1 MSTIYIVSD
10 YGRLVKK
17 GEVLELRK
25 GEDLLKTVFPF
36 KTEQLI
42 IMGRIEVTSQALN
55 FLMRHNIDTVFLSNN
70 GRFNGKITFQ
80 TSKNVFLR
88 KRQFEL
94 LSDDRFRLRIS
105 KAIVRGKLKNQLT
118 FMQRINRK
126 GFDSNI
132 LLPHIN
138 KVKEM
143 IEKSESAESL
153 DSLRGYEGLA
163 AKNYFSVFKHNI
175 IQDWAIFNGRSM
187 HPPKD
192 NVNAVLSFLYTMV
205 LFRVDSAI
213 EAIGLDPY
221 VGNFHQLNYG
231 KRTLSFDLME
241 EFRVPI
247 ADTLTVALFNLGIL
261 EKDDFEM
268 VNFSNTS
275 EEYPISD
282 VDVDVDNSVDN
293 SFHAS
298 EQKGVLL
305 TKEGIKKVITQ
316 FERKLEVSYFY
327 EPLLKSISYRSLI
340 QEQAEHF
347 KRVLVGQET
356 EYKPLVIK

>member
-1 MSTIYIVSD
+1 MSIIYIVSD
-10 YGRLVKK
+10 YGRLIKK

-25 GEDLLKTVFPF
+25 EESVLKTIFPF
-36 KTEQLI
+36 KTEQLVV
-42 IMGRIEVTSQALN
+42 MGKIEITSPALN
-55 FLMRHNIDTVFLSNN
+55 FLMRHNIDTVFLSSN
-70 GRFNGKITFQ
+70 GRFSGKITFQ
-80 TSKNVFLR
+80 ASKNVFLR
-88 KRQFEL
+88 KRQFEA
-94 LSDDRFRLRIS
+94 LSDNNFRLKIA

-143 IEKSESAESL
+143 IEKSEIAESL
-153 DSLRGYEGLA
+153 DSLRGYEGMA
-163 AKNYFSVFKHNI
+163 AKNYFSVFRHSI
-175 IQDWAIFNGRSM
+175 IQDWAVFNGRSM

-205 LFRVDSAI
+205 LFRVDSSI

-221 VGNFHQLNYG
+221 VGNFHSLNYG
-231 KRTLSFDLME
+231 KRTLTFDLME
-241 EFRVPI
+241 EFRVPL

-261 EKDDFEM
+261 NKDDFET
-268 VNFSNTS
+268 VNFSTTS
-275 EEYPISD
+275 EDYPMSDLD
-282 VDVDVDNSVDN
+282 VDIADDN
-293 SFHAS
+293 AIYS
-298 EQKGVLL
+298 EEKKGVLL
-305 TKEGIKKVITQ
+305 TKDGIKKVLIH
-316 FERKLEVSYFY
+316 FEKKLETAYFY
-327 EPLLKSISYRSLI
+327 QPLLKSISYRSLI

-347 KRVLVGQET
+347 KRFLIGQEN